1 MRDHL
6 CVEEKCIRGIEFH
19 KRFIKENIEDIKSL
33 KEDEEN
39 GIQRYPNDNRSII
52 EETYL
57 SNFIREM
64 SDIRAKYS
72 LGEDI
77 STIEEDF
84 LHAINDVEHTGTR
97 VVGYTNLLWMIS
109 LGILLET
116 DKKNIVRLAKV
127 VEEKNIQDSL
137 IDYLLCV
144 GDIGW
149 TKITDVYFKEN
160 PYAKTREIIELA
172 QTDKKEASKR
182 LQKYMEK
189 EWFKGHYDYEW
200 KNAHKEPGYVGFW
213 SFETAALAKILEL
226 DDSSLI
232 NNNHYPYELAHY
244 KNSMEYKSISINE
257 YNNEQ
262 EVEEI
267 DEIIEGIE
275 NNPLLEKVIPTRW
288 RSFVNELIHDYEV
301 MDDNSFYEKYKKLIG
316 LDQIWFLSKEYEKEN
331 VQKNLLG
338 SLIVFAM
345 TEKGYILQL
354 DYKEDVEEYYSG
366 MKNYWNDA
374 RTKLIQ
380 FILNNDQNYYALVPM
395 DTNVG
400 ELYEVI
406 VKDLK

>member
-6 CVEEKCIRGIEFH
+6 CTEEKCREGIEYN
-19 KRFIKENIEDIKSL
+19 KEFIDKNIEDIKNFE
-33 KEDEEN
+33 EDEKN
-39 GIQRYPNDNRSII
+39 GIQRKPNDNKSII
-52 EETYL
+52 EARYL
-57 SNFIREM
+57 RNFRYEM
-64 SDIRAKYS
+64 EDIRAKYS

-84 LHAINDVEHTGTR
+84 LHAIKDVEHTGTR
-97 VVGYTNLLWMIS
+97 VVGYINLLWMIS

-144 GDIGW
+144 GDIGY

-160 PYAKTREIIELA
+160 PYAKTKEIIELA

-182 LQKYMEK
+182 LQTYMEK

-226 DDSSLI
+226 DDASLI

-244 KNSMEYKSISINE
+244 KNSMKFKPISLSE
-257 YNNEQ
+257 YNYEQ
-262 EVEEI
+262 EIEEM

-275 NNPLLEKVIPTRW
+275 NNPLLEKVVPTRW
-288 RSFVNELIHDYEV
+288 HSFVNELIHDYEN
-301 MDDNSFYEKYKKLIG
+301 MDDSSFYEKYKKLIG
-316 LDQIWFLSKEYEKEN
+316 LDQIWFLLQEYEKEN
-331 VQKNLLG
+331 EQKNLLG

-366 MKNYWNDA
+366 MKNYWNDT

-395 DTNVG
+395 EVNVG
-400 ELYEVI
+400 EMYEVI
-406 VKDLK
+406 VKDIK